1 MVASFFTVNN
11 QTFSD
16 YRSPAIH
23 IVLSSKLLM
32 FFNTSHIESPFD
44 DKRQLQDFLA
54 NVNRNFPQ
62 LILKNTVDNNLIL
75 QREWKI
81 LISTKS
87 VMVYGFSL
95 FNTFLIIL
103 FIAICTMLFVG
114 SIFRFSWLQQNTV
127 IRTKK
132 SKRLYQCQIDE
143 IKILRMLQV
152 ERNGQILRQK
162 YKEIAKNLYTF
173 FGVPRENQICQLF
186 RADFALSNDIFM
198 MNLAEMDRWRKE
210 NKRANNIRLHELI

>member
-54 NVNRNFPQ
+54 KLPTTDP
-62 LILKNTVDNNLIL
+62 KNTVDNNLIL

-87 VMVYGFSL
+87 V
-95 FNTFLIIL
+95 
-103 FIAICTMLFVG
+103 
-114 SIFRFSWLQQNTV
+114 
-127 IRTKK
+127 
-132 SKRLYQCQIDE
+132 CQIDE

-173 FGVPRENQICQLF
+173 SEYLEKPNMPIIQG
-186 RADFALSNDIFM
+186 
-198 MNLAEMDRWRKE
+198 
-210 NKRANNIRLHELI
+210 